1 MENGNSA
8 HADSSIIHTEIQ
20 VALEADMWT
29 KIRQEAARD
38 VIDEPLLSKYLQR
51 FIISHASLGEALA
64 FLLATK
70 LANTDLDFDVLYN
83 LFLNALRSSA
93 KLRQAVCADI
103 KAVKDRDPACLSY
116 CHCMLNYKGFQAC
129 EAYRIFHHLWGQ
141 GRQALAC
148 LLQSR
153 VAEVFAV
160 DIHPAARIGKGVLFD
175 HATGLVIGETAV
187 VGDNV
192 AILHGV
198 TLGGTGKQGGDRH
211 PKIGDGVLI
220 GAGASIIGNFKVG
233 EGAKVGAGAV
243 VLMDVPPRMTAVG
256 CPARLVGSRTNPSTL
271 KEIPSDTMDHVS
283 FVTEWSDYVI

>member
-1 MENGNSA
+1 MK
-8 HADSSIIHTEIQ
+8 IQ
-20 VALEADMWT
+20 
-29 KIRQEAARD
+29 QEAAHD
-38 VIDEPLLSKYLQR
+38 VSDEPLLSKHMHA
-51 FIISHASLGEALA
+51 FILSHGSLEEALA

-70 LANTDLDFDVLYN
+70 LANTNLDFDVLYE
-83 LFLNALRSSA
+83 LFWDALRSCAKIRSA
-93 KLRQAVCADI
+93 ICADI

-116 CHCMLNYKGFQAC
+116 CHCILNYKGFQAC
-129 EAYRIFHHLWGQ
+129 EAYRIFHYLWVQ
-141 GRQALAC
+141 GRQPLAC

-160 DIHPAARIGKGVLFD
+160 DIHPAAKIGKGVLFD
-175 HATGLVIGETAV
+175 HATGVVIGETAV

-211 PKIGDGVLI
+211 PKIGEGVLI
-220 GAGASIIGNFKVG
+220 GAGASIIGNIRVG

-243 VLMDVPPRMTAVG
+243 VLIDVPPRTTAVG